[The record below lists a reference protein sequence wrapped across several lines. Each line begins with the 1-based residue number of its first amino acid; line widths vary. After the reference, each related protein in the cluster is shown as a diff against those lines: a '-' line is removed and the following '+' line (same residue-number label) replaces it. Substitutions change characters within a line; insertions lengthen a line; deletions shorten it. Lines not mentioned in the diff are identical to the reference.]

1 MLGRSTVIDLNAKGE
16 NKFRQVDHR
25 SIEFIIL
32 RNVKYT
38 LKKFGKKQPV
48 DEEMKEDKKPKW
60 DAKKLAVGN
69 WFSGTRYFRSVEDKN
84 GQVKMRSE
92 GQDVV
97 VSKDILET

>member
-1 MLGRSTVIDLNAKGE
+1 
-16 NKFRQVDHR
+16 
-25 SIEFIIL
+25 
-32 RNVKYT
+32 
-38 LKKFGKKQPV
+38 
-48 DEEMKEDKKPKW
+48 MKEDKKPKW

>member
-1 MLGRSTVIDLNAKGE
+1 MICHLVEAENMLGRSTVIDLSAKGE

-25 SIEFIIL
+25 SIEYIIL

-38 LKKFGKKQPV
+38 LKKSGKKQPA
-48 DEEMKEDKKPKW
+48 DEEMKEEKKQKW
-60 DAKKLAVGN
+60 DTKKLAVGN

-92 GQDVV
+92 G
-97 VSKDILET
+97 